1 MCTHP
6 SDEEMSRRVRNPIPF
21 VGMCYIEL
29 ESPPERASPVSLLKP
44 ERIPLTE
51 FGPWIAAHFQTQ
63 EIRDR
68 FLHVAATLPM
78 SDVEVEPMPAD
89 IRGALVRWRPG
100 QFLRLNDIAYA
111 HGGRIIVTAGRIH
124 LSYLSQ

>member
-1 MCTHP
+1 MGN
-6 SDEEMSRRVRNPIPF
+6 VR
-21 VGMCYIEL
+21 
-29 ESPPERASPVSLLKP
+29 
-44 ERIPLTE
+44 LTE

-68 FLHVAATLPM
+68 FLHVAATLPT

-111 HGGRIIVTAGRIH
+111 HGGRIIVTAGHIH
-124 LSYLSQ
+124 LSYF